1 MVCIKNLMIAKE
13 GGDMKLFKILYCLM
27 ALIVASFS
35 WGGNA
40 AAKDIVI
47 GFSGPLSGPA
57 AEYGMNCVNGMDMA
71 VKQVNKAGGI
81 KIKGETYN
89 LRLEKLDDQIDPTRA
104 VNNARRF
111 KEQYNAIAVFQPITA
126 LAYAM
131 MNINREKG
139 HEFLVMAYTSS
150 PALPKQGNELT
161 ITIPPTFSIYAEI
174 EAKWAYSKG
183 YRRAGI
189 VVTNEVYGVEW
200 TDFFSKYF
208 KKLGGT
214 ITAVKPANMYTE
226 TDFSSQLTAVLAT
239 KPDVML
245 IGGPSAT
252 SALMVEQARSLGYKG
267 GFCFIDQAQIDQ
279 MATLLKGYNLMYN
292 SIAVGTVQDLPS
304 ACTKWFEKT
313 FKENYKGMYTW
324 EVALHYG
331 AVLAIARAVQAAGST
346 DVMAVRKAFP
356 KAYPLLGD
364 EVPAQVH
371 GLTSDGRQKMMCS
384 TQEINQ
390 EGKLERPVLQ
400 IWWTKTQKEF
410 DAVEKLALSKRSMGD
425 NPRVKTVWM
434 KAEDYR
440 E

>member
-1 MVCIKNLMIAKE
+1 
-13 GGDMKLFKILYCLM
+13 MKLLKMMGCLI
-27 ALIVASFS
+27 ALVVALFL
-35 WGGNA
+35 WGTNVE
-40 AAKDIVI
+40 AKDIVI

-57 AEYGMNCVNGMDMA
+57 AEYGQNCVNGMDMA
-71 VKQVNKAGGI
+71 VKQINKTGGI
-81 KIKGETYN
+81 KIKGEKYN
-89 LRLEKLDDQIDPTRA
+89 LKLEKLDDRIDPTQA

-111 KEQYNAIAVFQPITA
+111 KEQYKAVAIFQPITA
-126 LAYAM
+126 LSYAM

-139 HEFLVMAYTSS
+139 HEFIMMAYTSS
-150 PALPKQGNELT
+150 PALAKQGNELT
-161 ITIPPTFSIYAEI
+161 ITIPPTFSIYAEV

-189 VVTNEVYGVEW
+189 IVTNEVYGVEW
-200 TDFFSKYF
+200 TEFFSKYF
-208 KKLGGT
+208 TKLGGT
-214 ITAVKPANMYTE
+214 ITSVKPANMYTE
-226 TDFSSQLTAVLAT
+226 TDFSSQISAVLAT

-252 SALMVEQARSLGYKG
+252 SALMVEQARTLGYKG

-279 MATLLKGYNLMYN
+279 MASVLKGYKLMYN
-292 SIAVGTVQDLPS
+292 SMAVGTVQDLPS

-331 AVLAIARAVQAAGST
+331 AVLAIARAIEAAGST
-346 DVMAVRKAFP
+346 DVRAIRKAFP

-390 EGKLERPVLQ
+390 DGKLERPILQ

-410 DAVEKLALSKRSMGD
+410 DAAEKLALSKRSMGD

-434 KAEDYR
+434 KAEDYK

>member
-1 MVCIKNLMIAKE
+1 
-13 GGDMKLFKILYCLM
+13 MKHLKMMGCLV
-27 ALIVASFS
+27 ALVATSFL
-35 WGGNA
+35 WCNTA

-57 AEYGMNCVNGMDMA
+57 AEYGQNCVNGMDMA
-71 VKQVNKAGGI
+71 VNQINKTGGI
-81 KIKGETYN
+81 KVKGETYH
-89 LRLEKLDDQIDPTRA
+89 LRLEKLDDGIDPTRA
-104 VNNARRF
+104 VLNARRLQ
-111 KEQYNAIAVFQPITA
+111 EQHNAVAIFQPITA

-139 HEFLVMAYTSS
+139 HEFIMMAYTSS
-150 PALPKQGNELT
+150 PALAKQGNELT
-161 ITIPPTFSIYAEI
+161 ITIPPTFSIYAEV
-174 EAKWAYSKG
+174 EAKWAIAKG
-183 YRRAGI
+183 YKRAGVI
-189 VVTNEVYGVEW
+189 VTNEVYGVEW

-214 ITAVKPANMYTE
+214 ITAVKAANMYTE
-226 TDFSSQLTAVLAT
+226 TDFSSQITAVLAT

-245 IGGPSAT
+245 VGGPSAT
-252 SALMVEQARSLGYKG
+252 SALMVEQARNLGYKG
-267 GFCFIDQAQIDQ
+267 AFCFIDQAQIDQ
-279 MATLLKGYNLMYN
+279 MSNVLKGYQLLYN

-331 AVLAIARAVQAAGST
+331 AVLAVARAVEAAGT
-346 DVMAVRKAFP
+346 TNVLAIRKAFP

-371 GLTSDGRQKMMCS
+371 GMASDGRQKMMCS
-384 TQEINQ
+384 TQEVNKD
-390 EGKLERPVLQ
+390 GKLERPVLQ
-400 IWWTKTQKEF
+400 IWWAKTKKEF
-410 DAVEKLALSKRSMGD
+410 DAAEQLALSPKSMGD

-440 E
+440 D